1 MVPVLMYHR
10 LVDDPADVYE
20 RTPEAF
26 RSELQRLANE
36 DYVPVTARAYV
47 TRSID
52 IPAGKHPLVLTFDD
66 STVDQL
72 AFGPSGKPKP
82 DTAVGILRSVAREHA
97 DFRPVATF
105 FVNGQ
110 PFAARDGGKRALT
123 WLHEQGFEIGNHTYG
138 HVTLAKLSAAEVQ
151 REIAKLHR
159 RVTSAVPGAAITTMA
174 FPRGVRPTEP
184 KNAARGSWQGTSYD
198 YAGLFLVGARPAP
211 SPYSAD
217 FDPLG
222 IPRIRS
228 QGLDAKGGEYSSTR
242 WLDFLEKNPAKRYT
256 SDGDPERIS
265 FPESK
270 GGQLAAE
277 PAGRHGEPNP
287 Y

>member
-26 RSELQRLANE
+26 RSELQRLASQG
-36 DYVPVTARAYV
+36 YVPVTARAYV
-47 TRSID
+47 SGNMD
-52 IPAGKHPLVLTFDD
+52 IPAGKHPVVLTFDD

-72 AFGPSGKPKP
+72 AFDSSGEPKP

-105 FVNGQ
+105 FVNQQ

-123 WLHEQGFEIGNHTYG
+123 WLHEHGFEIGNHTDG
-138 HVTLAKLSAAEVQ
+138 HTTLAKLSAAGVQ

-159 RVTSAVPGAAITTMA
+159 MVTSAVPGAAITTMA

-184 KNAARGSWQGTSYD
+184 KNALRGSWQGTTYD

-228 QGLDAKGGEYSSTR
+228 QERDTEGGEYSSAR
-242 WLDFLEKNPAKRYT
+242 WLSFLEKNSAKRYT

-265 FPESK
+265 FPEGK
-270 GGQLAAE
+270 ADQLAADLT
-277 PAGRHGEPNP
+277 GRDGEPNP